1 MSNIDNSSCI
11 NAVNT
16 IKGYVTA
23 CFTKCTDKG
32 STFSGTQK
40 LANLETAID
49 LIPQSSSGGG
59 GDSPVISENITG
71 GSFDLFT
78 VTKPDEISPNEF
90 TIDFGSVGV
99 TWRSIIC
106 YSDTKDGHFSIHKIS
121 GNKCVISASIFY
133 NAENQWDEA
142 TGIFPDVRGTYRA
155 TYSISGNTI
164 TFVNA
169 EYDATSNGSESYDNF
184 ASMPNQVSNAENSYF
199 TDQYKLDKIIVCV

>member
-1 MSNIDNSSCI
+1 MVIDNSSCLTAI
-11 NAVNT
+11 NH
-16 IKGYVTA
+16 IKNYVTA
-23 CFTKCTDKG
+23 CFNKCTAKG

-40 LANLETAID
+40 LANLESAID
-49 LIPQSSSGGG
+49 LIPTGSGSGGT
-59 GDSPVISENITG
+59 ISENING
-71 GSFDLFT
+71 ASFDLFT
-78 VTKPDEISPNEF
+78 VTKPDEISPNTF

-133 NAENQWDEA
+133 NSENMWDES

-155 TYSISGNTI
+155 TYTISGNTI

-169 EYDATSNGSESYDNF
+169 EYEATSNGSESYNDF
-184 ASMPNQVSNAENSYF
+184 ASMPNQVSNAENTYF

>member
-1 MSNIDNSSCI
+1 MPIDNSSCI
-11 NAVNT
+11 SAINT
-16 IKGYVTA
+16 LKGYVTT
-23 CFTKCTDKG
+23 CFDKCTAKG
-32 STFSGTQK
+32 STFSGEQK
-40 LANLETAID
+40 LSNLESAID
-49 LIPQSSSGGG
+49 LISSG
-59 GDSPVISENITG
+59 STISENING
-71 GSFDLFT
+71 ESFDLFT
-78 VTKPDEISPNEF
+78 VTKPDEPYPNEF

-121 GNKCVISASIFY
+121 GNKCIISASIFY
-133 NAENQWDEA
+133 NSENMWDES

-155 TYSISGNTI
+155 TYTISGNTI

-169 EYDATSNGSESYDNF
+169 EYDATSNGSDSYDDF

>member
-1 MSNIDNSSCI
+1 MAIDITSCL
-11 NAVNT
+11 NVVNT
-16 IKGYVTA
+16 LKGYVSA
-23 CFTKCTDKG
+23 CFAKCTAKG
-32 STFSGTQK
+32 STYSGTNT

-49 LIPQSSSGGG
+49 LIPTGSGSGGT
-59 GDSPVISENITG
+59 ISENING
-71 GSFDLFT
+71 ASFELFT

-99 TWRSIIC
+99 TWRSIVC

-121 GNKCVISASIFY
+121 GNKCIISASIFY
-133 NAENQWDEA
+133 NSENQFDEA
-142 TGIFPDVRGTYRA
+142 TGIFPEVRGTYRA
-155 TYSISGNTI
+155 TYTISGNTI

-169 EYDATSNGSESYDNF
+169 EYDATSNGSDSYDDF

>member
-1 MSNIDNSSCI
+1 MAIDNSSCLTAI
-11 NAVNT
+11 NH
-16 IKGYVTA
+16 IKNYVTA
-23 CFTKCTDKG
+23 CFNKCTAKG

-40 LANLETAID
+40 LANLESAID
-49 LIPQSSSGGG
+49 LIPTGSGSGGT
-59 GDSPVISENITG
+59 ISENING
-71 GSFDLFT
+71 ASFDLFT
-78 VTKPDEISPNEF
+78 VTKPDEISPNTF
-90 TIDFGSVGV
+90 TIDVGSVGV

-133 NAENQWDEA
+133 NSENQWDES

-155 TYSISGNTI
+155 TYTISGNTI

>member
-1 MSNIDNSSCI
+1 MAIDITSCL
-11 NAVNT
+11 NT
-16 IKGYVTA
+16 INTLRGYITA
-23 CFTKCTDKG
+23 CFAKCTAKG
-32 STFSGTQK
+32 STYSGTQT
-40 LANLETAID
+40 LANLESAID
-49 LIPQSSSGGG
+49 LIPTGSGSGGT
-59 GDSPVISENITG
+59 ISENING
-71 GSFDLFT
+71 ASFELFT

-99 TWRSIIC
+99 TWRSIVC

-121 GNKCVISASIFY
+121 GNKCIISSAIFY
-133 NAENQWDEA
+133 NSENQWDES

-169 EYDATSNGSESYDNF
+169 EYDATSNGSESYNDF

>member
-1 MSNIDNSSCI
+1 MAIDITSCL
-11 NAVNT
+11 NTVNT
-16 IKGYVTA
+16 LKGYVSA
-23 CFTKCTDKG
+23 CFAKCTAKG
-32 STFSGTQK
+32 STYSGTNT

-49 LIPQSSSGGG
+49 LIPSGSSGGT
-59 GDSPVISENITG
+59 ISENING
-71 GSFDLFT
+71 ASFELFT

-99 TWRSIIC
+99 TWRSIVC
-106 YSDTKDGHFSIHKIS
+106 YSDTKDGHFSIQKLS
-121 GNKCVISASIFY
+121 GNKCVISSAIFY

-142 TGIFPDVRGTYRA
+142 TGIFPEVRGTYRA

-169 EYDATSNGSESYDNF
+169 EYDATSNGSDSYDDF

>member
-1 MSNIDNSSCI
+1 MPIDNSSCI
-11 NAVNT
+11 TAINH
-16 IKGYVTA
+16 IKSYVSA
-23 CFTKCTDKG
+23 CFAKCTTKG
-32 STFSGTQK
+32 STFSGIQTIS
-40 LANLETAID
+40 NLETAID
-49 LIPQSSSGGG
+49 LIPQSSGG
-59 GDSPVISENITG
+59 GDSPVISENING

-78 VTKPDEISPNEF
+78 VTKPTDEISPNEF

-106 YSDTKDGHFSIHKIS
+106 YSDTKDGHFSIQKLPN
-121 GNKCVISASIFY
+121 NKCVISASIFY
-133 NAENQWDEA
+133 NSENMWDES

-155 TYSISGNTI
+155 TYTISGNTI

-199 TDQYKLDKIIVCV
+199 TDQYKLDKITVCV

>member
-1 MSNIDNSSCI
+1 MAIDNTSCI

-16 IKGYVTA
+16 IKNYVTA
-23 CFTKCTDKG
+23 CFNKCTAKG
-32 STFSGTQK
+32 STFNGTQK

-49 LIPQSSSGGG
+49 LIPQSSSGG

-106 YSDTKDGHFSIHKIS
+106 YSDTKDGHFSIQKMPN
-121 GNKCVISASIFY
+121 NKCVISASIFY
-133 NAENQWDEA
+133 NSENQWDEA

-155 TYSISGNTI
+155 TYSISGNSI
-164 TFVNA
+164 TFTNA

-199 TDQYKLDKIIVCV
+199 TDQYKLDKITVCV

>member
-1 MSNIDNSSCI
+1 MAIDNTSCI

-16 IKGYVTA
+16 IKNYVTA
-23 CFTKCTDKG
+23 CFNKCTAKG
-32 STFSGTQK
+32 STFNGTQK

-49 LIPQSSSGGG
+49 LIPQSSSGG

-78 VTKPDEISPNEF
+78 VTKPTDDSYPNEF

-106 YSDTKDGHFSIHKIS
+106 YSDTKDGHFSIQKMPN
-121 GNKCVISASIFY
+121 NKCVISASIFY
-133 NAENQWDEA
+133 NSENMWDES

-169 EYDATSNGSESYDNF
+169 EYDATSNGSESYDDF
-184 ASMPNQVSNAENSYF
+184 ASMPNQV
-199 TDQYKLDKIIVCV
+199 

>member
-1 MSNIDNSSCI
+1 MTIDNSSCLTAI
-11 NAVNT
+11 NH
-16 IKGYVTA
+16 IKNYVTA
-23 CFTKCTDKG
+23 CFNKCTAKG

-40 LANLETAID
+40 LANLESAID
-49 LIPQSSSGGG
+49 LIPTGSGSGGT
-59 GDSPVISENITG
+59 ISENING
-71 GSFDLFT
+71 ASFDLFT
-78 VTKPDEISPNEF
+78 VTKPDEISPNTF
-90 TIDFGSVGV
+90 TVDFGSVGV

-133 NAENQWDEA
+133 NSENQWDES

-155 TYSISGNTI
+155 TYTISGNTI

-169 EYDATSNGSESYDNF
+169 EYDATSNGSESYDDF

>member
-1 MSNIDNSSCI
+1 MAIDITSCL
-11 NAVNT
+11 NTVNT
-16 IKGYVTA
+16 LRGYITA
-23 CFTKCTDKG
+23 CFAKCTAKG
-32 STFSGTQK
+32 STYSGTNT

-49 LIPQSSSGGG
+49 LIPTGSGSGGT
-59 GDSPVISENITG
+59 ISENING
-71 GSFDLFT
+71 ASFELFT

-99 TWRSIIC
+99 TWRSIVC

-121 GNKCVISASIFY
+121 GNKCIISASIFY
-133 NAENQWDEA
+133 NSENQFDEA
-142 TGIFPDVRGTYRA
+142 TGIFPEVRGTYRA
-155 TYSISGNTI
+155 TYTISGSTI

-169 EYDATSNGSESYDNF
+169 EYDATSNGSDSYDDF